1 MLNRFNLEKSGMTST
16 PPAAPLVSI
25 IILNYNGI
33 DLTVPCLESLRQ
45 LNHPNYELLVV
56 DNGSTDNSMKVLEAI
71 SWIRLVRI
79 EQNCGSSGG
88 YNFGLTQAKGE
99 FILMMNNDMI
109 GNPEFVCVLSRYL
122 VEHPKVGIVQG
133 KMVLPRVGGVL
144 EVCGSYLSAIGLPY
158 HIGYYK
164 PDGPKYQRSYPVFCG
179 KGACMMFR
187 REVIA
192 AAGGYYFNPDFHCY
206 YEESDLCHRAWLA
219 GYETHFVA
227 SPPIQHLSGVT
238 IARSE
243 RAGFGIYYYLRNMMY
258 SLLTILQPWWLLRI
272 MPLYVAMLVA
282 SMVAAFVSGRRAIAK
297 AHWDALFYNLKSL
310 GKIRATRRRIQALRK
325 QSDSAIFAQVLRT
338 PRLEYFV
345 KTFQGKLGEYV
356 D

>member
-1 MLNRFNLEKSGMTST
+1 MTST
-16 PPAAPLVSI
+16 PPALPRVSI
-25 IILNYNGI
+25 IILNYNGM
-33 DLTVPCLESLRQ
+33 DLTLPCLESLRN
-45 LNHPNYELLVV
+45 LNYPDYELLVV
-56 DNGSTDNSMKVLEAI
+56 DNGSTDNSLTVLQTI
-71 SWIRLVRI
+71 PWIRLVRI

-109 GNPEFVCVLSRYL
+109 GNPDFVGVLSRYL

-144 EVCGSYLSAIGLPY
+144 EVCGSYLTAFGLPY
-158 HIGYYK
+158 HLGYYK
-164 PDGPKYQRSYPVFCG
+164 PDGPKYQRSHPVFCG
-179 KGACMMFR
+179 KGACLMFR

-192 AAGGYYFNPDFHCY
+192 AAGGYYFNPEFHCY
-206 YEESDLCHRAWLA
+206 YEESDLAHRAWLA

-243 RAGFGIYYYLRNMMY
+243 RAGFGIHYYLRNMLF
-258 SLLTILQPWWLLRI
+258 SLLTTLAPLSLLRI
-272 MPLYVAMLVA
+272 MPLFLLSLVA
-282 SMVAAFVSGRRAIAK
+282 SMVAAFLAGRRAIAR
-297 AHWDALFYNLKSL
+297 AHWDALVYNLKNP
-310 GKIRATRRRIQALRK
+310 GKIRATRRQIQALRK
-325 QSDSAIFAQVLRT
+325 QSDAAIFAQVLRT
-338 PRLEYFV
+338 PRLDYFI